1 MQPGDYFKTNTVAD
15 AGSATSTK
23 SDQLQDIKGFV
34 LLPCTICE
42 ALSDGHLTSSS
53 EHHPE
58 LVTFQH
64 EVEATL
70 GAQMEGRGGG
80 GYQHVSPP
88 HCRQQTVN

>member
-1 MQPGDYFKTNTVAD
+1 MQVQPPQPKVSNYRTLNA
-15 AGSATSTK
+15 
-23 SDQLQDIKGFV
+23 KGFV

-58 LVTFQH
+58 LVTLQH
-64 EVEATL
+64 KVEATL
-70 GAQMEGRGGG
+70 GAQVEGRGGG

-88 HCRQQTVN
+88 HCRHMTVN